1 MNKILIIEDDHSLR
15 SFMRVLL
22 SAQNYNVIEA
32 NDGKQGITL
41 ALTSEPDI
49 IILDLGLPDIDGL
62 SIIEQIR
69 KHVSASIIVV
79 SARDKENDKI
89 TALDNGADDYLTK
102 PFNAQ
107 ELLARIRVGLR
118 HQNQNSTEPE
128 TSICVKDICV
138 DFDRHRVFNGKD
150 EVHLTLIEY
159 DILSLLV
166 RNHGKVLTH
175 HFILKSV
182 WGARSIETD
191 IQTLRVT
198 MANLRRKIENDPAQ
212 PEYIFTEIGVGYRFL
227 D

>member
-1 MNKILIIEDDHSLR
+1 MSQILIVEDDHSLR

-22 SAQNYNVIEA
+22 SAQNYSVIEA

-41 ALTSEPDI
+41 ALSHQPEI
-49 IILDLGLPDIDGL
+49 IILDLGLPDMDGL

-69 KHVSASIIVV
+69 EHVSASIIVV
-79 SARDKENDKI
+79 SARDKEDDKI

-118 HQNQNSTEPE
+118 HQNHNTSEAE
-128 TSICVKDICV
+128 TSICINDICI
-138 DFDRHRVFNGKD
+138 DIEKHRVFNGKD
-150 EVHLTLIEY
+150 EVHLTPIEY
-159 DILSLLV
+159 EILSLLI

-175 HFILKSV
+175 HFILKNI
-182 WGARSIETD
+182 WGSQSIESD

-198 MANLRRKIENDPAQ
+198 MANLRRKIESDPAQ
-212 PEYIFTEIGVGYRFL
+212 PKYILTEIGVGYRFL